1 MNWQE
6 IAGNWVFL
14 PRRPRGII
22 HFLGGIC
29 GGSPNITYRW
39 LLESLGNSGY
49 AIVATPFVNTLDSQI
64 DLPHSFKPF

>member
-22 HFLGGIC
+22 HFLGGAFVAAA
-29 GGSPNITYRW
+29 PNITYRW
-39 LLESLGNSGY
+39 LLE
-49 AIVATPFVNTLDSQI
+49 
-64 DLPHSFKPF
+64 

>member
-22 HFLGGIC
+22 HFLGGHLWQRPRIL
-29 GGSPNITYRW
+29 PIV
-39 LLESLGNSGY
+39 GY
-49 AIVATPFVNTLDSQI
+49 
-64 DLPHSFKPF
+64 

>member
-22 HFLGGIC
+22 HFLGGAFVA
-29 GGSPNITYRW
+29 GGKY
-39 LLESLGNSGY
+39 
-49 AIVATPFVNTLDSQI
+49 
-64 DLPHSFKPF
+64 PHFL

>member
-22 HFLGGIC
+22 HFLGG
-29 GGSPNITYRW
+29 
-39 LLESLGNSGY
+39 
-49 AIVATPFVNTLDSQI
+49 A
-64 DLPHSFKPF
+64 